1 MVGVISYGAYVP
13 LHRLNRA
20 EIGRAWDMPAPPGE
34 RAVANYDEDSLTMA
48 VEAARDCV
56 RGIGIETM
64 DGLFFASTT
73 SPYKDK
79 QTAATIAMVLGMNR
93 ESVTMDFGGSLRC
106 GTNALRAAVDAIRS
120 GSANSILVI
129 ASEMRLGYP
138 AGANE
143 ISFGDGAAAVVIGS
157 KAAIAEIEGSHSIYE
172 ELQDFWRSDRDLFV
186 RSAEDR
192 FIVDVGYNKVVPAAV
207 TGALKKF
214 NLTSKDF
221 SPCVLY
227 VPSQRQ
233 VGALVKKLGFDPK
246 TQSKD
251 TLFSNVGDAGS
262 AMPMMS
268 LVQAL
273 EESVA
278 GNRIMLVAYGNGCDV
293 VSLKTTDD
301 IKQAKVKGRK
311 GIAGFMASKKMLSNY
326 NRYLRW
332 RELVAVQPPARPPLE
347 YRLPGPQALWKEN
360 EKELRLRGTKCKNCG
375 TPQYPPQRVCV
386 NCRAKDNFEYYS
398 FLDKKA
404 KVFSFC
410 HDHLMATIDPP
421 VTVAVLD
428 FEEGGRMLMDMTD
441 RDPAECRVGM
451 SVEPTF
457 RKLYYVGGIYNYWW
471 KCRPAR

>member
-1 MVGVISYGAYVP
+1 MVGITSYGAYIP
-13 LHRLNRA
+13 LYRLNRA
-20 EIGRAWDMPAPPGE
+20 EIGRAWDIPAAPGE

-56 RGIGIETM
+56 RGIDIESI

-106 GTNALRAAVDAIRS
+106 GTNALRAAVDAVSS
-120 GSANSILVI
+120 GSANNILVV

-138 AGANE
+138 AGASE
-143 ISFGDGAAAVVIGS
+143 ISFGDGAAAALIGS
-157 KAAIAEIEGSHSIYE
+157 RTVIAEVEGSHSIYE
-172 ELQDFWRSDRDLFV
+172 ELQDFWRSDKDLFV

-192 FIVDVGYNKVVPAAV
+192 FIVDVGYSKVVPAAV

-221 SPCVLY
+221 STCVLY

-233 VGALVKKLGFDPK
+233 VAPLVKKLGFDPK
-246 TQSKD
+246 TQSKN
-251 TLFSNVGDAGS
+251 TLFSSVGDAGS
-262 AMPMMS
+262 AMLMMS
-268 LVQAL
+268 LVQTL
-273 EESVA
+273 EEAVA

-293 VSLKTTDD
+293 FSLKITDD
-301 IKQAKVKGRK
+301 IEEAKAKGRT
-311 GIAGFMASKKMLSNY
+311 GIARFMASKKMLSNY

-332 RELVAVQPPARPPLE
+332 RELVTVQPPARPAIE
-347 YRLPGPQALWKEN
+347 YRQPGPQALWKEN
-360 EKELRLRGTKCKNCG
+360 EKELQLRGTKCKNCG
-375 TPQYPPQRVCV
+375 TAQYPPQRVCV
-386 NCRAKDNFEYYS
+386 NCRAKDNFEYYLFS
-398 FLDKKA
+398 EKNA

-410 HDHLMATIDPP
+410 HDHLIATIDPP

-428 FEEGGRMLMDMTD
+428 FEGGGRMLMDMTD
-441 RDPAECRVGM
+441 RDPAECKVGM

>member
-1 MVGVISYGAYVP
+1 MVGITSYGAYVP
-13 LHRLNRA
+13 LYRLNRV
-20 EIGRAWDMPAPPGE
+20 EIGRAWDIPAAPGE

-56 RGIGIETM
+56 RGIDTESI
-64 DGLFFASTT
+64 DGLFLASTT

-79 QTAATIAMVLGMNR
+79 QAAATIAMVLGMNR
-93 ESVTMDFGGSLRC
+93 ESLTMDFSGSLRC
-106 GTNALRAAVDAIRS
+106 GTNALRAAVDAVRS
-120 GSANSILVI
+120 GSASSILVI
-129 ASEMRLGYP
+129 ASEMRLGHP

-143 ISFGDGAAAVVIGS
+143 ISFGDGAAAVLIGS
-157 KAAIAEIEGSHSIYE
+157 KAVIAEVEGSHSIYE

-214 NLTSKDF
+214 NLTPKDF
-221 SPCVLY
+221 STCVLY

-233 VGALVKKLGFDPK
+233 VGALVKRLGFDPK

-251 TLFSNVGDAGS
+251 TLFSSVGDAGS

-273 EESVA
+273 EEAAA

-293 VSLKTTDD
+293 FSLKITND
-301 IKQAKVKGRK
+301 IEEVKVKDK
-311 GIAGFMASKKMLSNY
+311 MGISRCLESKKMLSNY

-332 RELVAVQPPARPPLE
+332 RELVTVQPPARPPIE

-360 EKELRLRGTKCKNCG
+360 EKELRLRGTKCKKCG

-386 NCRAKDNFEYYS
+386 NCRAKDNFEYCS

-428 FEEGGRMLMDMTD
+428 FEGGGRMLTDMTD
-441 RDPAECRVGM
+441 RDPAECKVGM

>member
-1 MVGVISYGAYVP
+1 MVGITSYGAYIP
-13 LHRLNRA
+13 LYRLNRA
-20 EIGRAWDMPAPPGE
+20 EIGRAWDMPTAPGE
-34 RAVANYDEDSLTMA
+34 KAVANYDEDSLTMA
-48 VEAARDCV
+48 VEAARGCLK
-56 RGIGIETM
+56 GIKLDSI

-73 SPYKDK
+73 SPYRDK
-79 QTAATIAMVLGMNR
+79 QTAATIAMVLGINR
-93 ESVTMDFGGSLRC
+93 ESVTMDFSGSLRC
-106 GTNALRAAVDAIRS
+106 GTNALRAAVDAVRS
-120 GSANSILVI
+120 GSANNVVVI

-143 ISFGDGAAAVVIGS
+143 ISFGDGAAAVLVGN
-157 KAAIAEIEGSHSIYE
+157 KAVIAEVEGSYSIYE
-172 ELQDFWRSDRDLFV
+172 ELQDFWRSDKDLFV

-192 FIVDVGYNKVVPAAV
+192 FIVDEGYNKVIPAAV
-207 TGALKKF
+207 SGALKKF

-221 SPCVLY
+221 STCVLY
-227 VPSQRQ
+227 VPNQRQ
-233 VGALVKKLGFDPK
+233 IGTLVKKLGFDPK

-251 TLFSNVGDAGS
+251 RLFSNVGDTGS

-268 LVQAL
+268 LVETL
-273 EESVA
+273 EEA
-278 GNRIMLVAYGNGCDV
+278 ITGNRIILVAYGNGCDV
-293 VSLKTTDD
+293 FSLKMTDD
-301 IKQAKVKGRK
+301 IERAKVKDRM
-311 GIAGFMASKKMLSNY
+311 GITRCIASKKMLSNY

-332 RELVAVQPPARPPLE
+332 RELITVQPPARPAIE
-347 YRLPGPQALWKEN
+347 YRQPGPQALWKEN

-428 FEEGGRMLMDMTD
+428 FEGGGRMLIDMTD
-441 RDPAECRVGM
+441 RDPAECKVGM
-451 SVEPTF
+451 PVDLTF